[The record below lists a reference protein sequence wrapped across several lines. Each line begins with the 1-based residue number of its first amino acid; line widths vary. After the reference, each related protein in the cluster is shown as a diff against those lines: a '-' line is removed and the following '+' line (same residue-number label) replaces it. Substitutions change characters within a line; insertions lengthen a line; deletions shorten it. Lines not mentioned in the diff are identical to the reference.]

1 MAGLSIVDKKGNEK
15 EKIKI
20 SDDLVKTGPGE
31 EVIYQ
36 DIRRYLAQV
45 RSGTHSTKGR
55 SEVRGGGR
63 KPWRQKGTGNA
74 RAGTIRSPLWKG
86 GGIVFGPKPRDYSFK
101 LNKKVIR
108 KSKAIAL
115 SEKFKNKKII
125 VVDDLGLKEASTK
138 KAAKIIEDLKIA
150 GNKILVVTENLNDND
165 SKSFRNINDVVVE
178 SAKGINAYY
187 LMFSDYVIFTKNS
200 LNILIERMT
209 DDKSKS

>member
-1 MAGLSIVDKKGNEK
+1 MASLSVVDKQGKEK

-20 SDDLVKTGPGE
+20 SDDLVKQDAGS

-36 DIRRYLAQV
+36 DIRRYLAQR

-86 GGIVFGPKPRDYSFK
+86 GGVVFGPKPRDYSFK
-101 LNKKVIR
+101 LNKKVIK

-115 SEKFKNKKII
+115 SEKFKDKKLF
-125 VVDDLGLKEASTK
+125 VVDDFGFKKPNTK
-138 KAAKIIEDLKIA
+138 DAAKILDNLK
-150 GNKILVVTENLNDND
+150 VTDGKVLIVTVNLNGNS
-165 SKSFRNINDVVVE
+165 SKSFRNISNVIVE
-178 SAKGINAYY
+178 TAKGLNAYY
-187 LMFSDYVIFTKNS
+187 LMLADYVVFTKNS
-200 LNILIERMT
+200 LNEMMERMT

>member
-1 MAGLSIVDKKGNEK
+1 MASLSVIDTQGKEK

-20 SDDLVKTGPGE
+20 SDDLVKQDAVS

-36 DIRRYLAQV
+36 DIRRYLAQR

-86 GGIVFGPKPRDYSFK
+86 GGVVFGPKPRDYSFK

-115 SEKFKNKKII
+115 SEKFKNKKLL
-125 VVDDLGLKEASTK
+125 VVDDFGFKKPSTND
-138 KAAKIIEDLKIA
+138 AAKILENLKIT
-150 GNKILVVTENLNDND
+150 GGKVLIVTESLNDNN
-165 SKSFRNINDVVVE
+165 SKSFRNILNVVVE
-178 SAKGINAYY
+178 SAKGLNAYY
-187 LMFSDYVIFTKNS
+187 LMLADYVVFTKNS
-200 LNILIERMT
+200 LNELMERMT
-209 DDKSKS
+209 YDKSKS